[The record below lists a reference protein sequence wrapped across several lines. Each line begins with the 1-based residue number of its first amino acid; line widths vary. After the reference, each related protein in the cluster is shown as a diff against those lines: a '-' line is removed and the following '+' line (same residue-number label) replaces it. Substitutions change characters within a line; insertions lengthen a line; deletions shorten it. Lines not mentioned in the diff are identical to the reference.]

1 MPLPTIV
8 PADCGFGAKALPVLR
23 SAPGARAQIFPT
35 CVSLAV
41 GNVIILRDHDPCP
54 LELKPHVTSSVS
66 RVACLLL
73 IALTAD
79 STRIFAAEAPPL
91 APEPSP
97 PSGVPAIGREASEPG
112 DAPPL
117 DPDHPDAHLTR
128 GVESYA
134 HGDYP
139 GAIAELTEV
148 LKQVP
153 EHAYA
158 RHYLALALAKQRAG
172 EPPTMDGEDIAGP
185 AASLRRGTACLAAG
199 NAPCAVM
206 ALREA
211 TQAEPTAPHA
221 HDALGLAL
229 AQLGDVDAAIEAYR
243 AALRVAPAFAP
254 ARVHLA
260 TALMTKQQWG
270 SAANELEAAI
280 RTQPDLVQA
289 HTTLGAL
296 RYATGDVPGA
306 IAAYRRAIT
315 LQPEFPDAHHHLGLL
330 LKLRGHEKE
339 ATAEFLIAAQAGVPM
354 AQYFLGTAYA
364 SGAGMDRDLVA
375 AVTWYFRA
383 ADHGDAQAQE
393 ALGKLRRTALL
404 GIDQAQAR
412 EASQAFA
419 TYRAQMRRDY
429 SELAGSVD
437 DLLGAALL
445 RQGRT
450 DDAVTVLIRE
460 AAAVS
465 EPAQALLETWYE
477 QGVEGQLPA
486 HDSRILGYLKAGA
499 GEGLPRPRRALARI
513 YARGL
518 GVEPDLDKAAAL
530 LKGDRDDEAQRL
542 LKEITAAKRE
552 RRPLSPIP

>member
-1 MPLPTIV
+1 M
-8 PADCGFGAKALPVLR
+8 
-23 SAPGARAQIFPT
+23 
-35 CVSLAV
+35 
-41 GNVIILRDHDPCP
+41 
-54 LELKPHVTSSVS
+54 TSSVS
-66 RVACLLL
+66 RFACLLL
-73 IALTAD
+73 IALTAE
-79 STRIFAAEAPPL
+79 STRTFAAETPSL
-91 APEPSP
+91 APEPST
-97 PSGVPAIGREASEPG
+97 PSGVPSIAREASEPG
-112 DAPPL
+112 DVPPL

-128 GVESYA
+128 GVELYA
-134 HGDYP
+134 HGDYT

-148 LKQVP
+148 LKQAP
-153 EHAYA
+153 DHAYA

-172 EPPTMDGEDIAGP
+172 EQPTMDGED
-185 AASLRRGTACLAAG
+185 AARPGASSLQRGTACLAAG

-243 AALRVAPAFAP
+243 AALRAAPAFAP

-270 SAANELEAAI
+270 SAAKELEAAI
-280 RTQPDLVQA
+280 RTQPGLVQA

-315 LQPEFPDAHHHLGLL
+315 LQPEFPDAHHHLALL
-330 LKLRGHEKE
+330 LKLRGHDKE

-364 SGAGMDRDLVA
+364 SGAGVARDLVE

-383 ADHGDAQAQE
+383 ADHGHAQAQE
-393 ALGKLRRTALL
+393 ALAKLRRTALL
-404 GIDQAQAR
+404 GIDQARAR
-412 EASQAFA
+412 EVSQAFEA
-419 TYRAQMRRDY
+419 YRAQMRRDY
-429 SELAGSVD
+429 PELADSVD
-437 DLLGAALL
+437 EPLGAAVL

-460 AAAVS
+460 AAALS

-486 HDSRILGYLKAGA
+486 HDVRILGYFKAAG
-499 GEGLPRPRRALARI
+499 GEGLPRPRRALART

-518 GVEPDLDKAAAL
+518 GVEPDLAKAAAL

-552 RRPLSPIP
+552 RQPPPSIR